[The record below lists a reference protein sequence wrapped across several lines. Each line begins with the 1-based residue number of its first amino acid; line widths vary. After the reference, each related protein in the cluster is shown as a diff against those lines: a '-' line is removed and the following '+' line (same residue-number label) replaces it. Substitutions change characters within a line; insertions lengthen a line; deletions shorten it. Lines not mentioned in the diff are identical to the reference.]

1 MGWIETQR
9 SAVESWDADYLG
21 HMNVQFY
28 VARFSEAAMHA
39 SAALGLT
46 PEVMRTDRRGI
57 STVRQRIRFMSE
69 LRPGDFLHVES
80 GIAQIGTKSMM
91 QVHRMTNSATGKV
104 AAAME
109 QTVVLLDLDARRGL
123 AWPEPMRER
132 ARAMQID
139 WQNEPPSFPP
149 IPNGIDGF
157 RDTYRGAAMPWEMD
171 VMGHL
176 SVQFYVA
183 RFSAA
188 SGHALL
194 NVGLTR
200 EMMDANQWG
209 LAALDYVVTYA
220 RECKAGDCIAV
231 KTGIT
236 EVNNKTLKLCHKMF
250 DTVTNEHIA
259 TLEVVS
265 LLFNSAE
272 RRGQPLPPEMRAKAE
287 GLLVR

>member
-21 HMNVQFY
+21 HIELHVH
-28 VARFSEAAMHA
+28 VARFSEAAMNA

-46 PEVMRTDRRGI
+46 PDVMRNERRGI

-80 GIAQIGTKSMM
+80 GVAQIGTKSLM
-91 QVHRMTNSATGKV
+91 QAHRMTDSATGKV
-104 AAAME
+104 AATME

-132 ARAMQID
+132 ARAMQVE
-139 WQNEPPSFPP
+139 WRNEPPSFPP
-149 IPNGIDGF
+149 IPTGTDGF

-188 SGHALL
+188 AGHALL

-200 EMMDANQWG
+200 EVMDANSWG

-220 RECKAGDCIAV
+220 RECKAGDCLAI

-236 EVNNKTLKLCHKMF
+236 EVGSKTLKLCHKMV
-250 DTVTNEHIA
+250 DAVTGEPIA

-265 LLFNSAE
+265 LLFNSTA
-272 RRGQPLPPEMRAKAE
+272 RRGEPLPADMRAKAE
-287 GLLVR
+287 ALLVR